1 MKKKALAIL
10 MSFAVALGLWLYV
23 ITVVSP
29 ESEKDYYDIPV
40 VIQNKNIL
48 SERGLMIVSEEPKVT
63 LSLKSDRTILNDL
76 NESNINVITNVAN
89 IEKPGT
95 YHLTYNISYPG
106 NIQQS
111 SISVQSSS
119 TDLVTI
125 EVENKIRKTVPVV
138 IDRNDTA
145 VPEGYMADLKNAQ
158 LDYTGIEISGP
169 ESVVAQIEQAIID
182 INLDNQTKTLVG
194 EYQYTLCDK
203 LGAPVDAEKVTV
215 NAEKVNLMVTVQRVK
230 EIALKLDVIYSGG
243 ATKENCAVTMD
254 TTQIQVS
261 GSDTLLEGLDE
272 VTVGT
277 LNLAEVLEDQ
287 TLTFKL
293 AEVLPEGVTNLTG
306 VEEVTVQIKFTGLTT
321 KTFNV
326 TRISAV
332 NVPTGLR
339 QEIITKALSVTVRG
353 TETSINAIKGED
365 LSVEVDLSEAQVG
378 TASMTAKVI
387 VAESFP
393 GVGAVGTYQV
403 SVKLREQ

>member
-1 MKKKALAIL
+1 MKNKALAIL

-48 SERGLMIVSEEPKVT
+48 SERGLMIVSDEPKVT

-95 YHLTYNISYPG
+95 YHLTYNITYPG
-106 NIQQS
+106 NIQQGS
-111 SISVQSSS
+111 VSVQSSS
-119 TDLVTI
+119 TDLITL

-138 IDRNDTA
+138 IDRNDTT

-158 LDYTGIEISGP
+158 LDFTSIEISGP
-169 ESVVAQIEQAIID
+169 ESVVEQIQQAIID
-182 INLDNQTKTLVG
+182 INLTNQTKTLVG
-194 EYQYTLCDK
+194 EYQYALCDK
-203 LGAPVDAEKVTV
+203 QGLPVNAEKVTV
-215 NAEKVNLMVTVQRVK
+215 NAEKVNLVVTVQRVK
-230 EIALKLDVIYSGG
+230 EIALKLDLVYGGG
-243 ATKENCAVTMD
+243 ATEQTCTVTVD
-254 TTQIQVS
+254 PTQIQVS
-261 GSDTLLEGLDE
+261 GSDTLLEGLNE
-272 VTVGT
+272 VSIGTV
-277 LNLAEVLEDQ
+277 NLAEVLEDQ

-293 AEVLPEGVTNLTG
+293 ADVLPEGVTNLTG

-326 TRISAV
+326 TKISAV
-332 NVPTGLR
+332 NVPEGLR

-353 TETSINAIKGED
+353 TEASIKAIKSED

-378 TASMTAKVI
+378 TASMTAKV
-387 VAESFP
+387 VVSESFP
-393 GVGAVGTYQV
+393 DVGAVGTYQV